1 MNYVMSIIAPERLEI
16 LTDLCEGLGLP
27 LTVTLHG
34 RGTAVQS
41 MLDLLG
47 IESNE
52 RRVVLTIADAEKT
65 AALIAAQK
73 RRLHI
78 GVPGH
83 GIVIAVPIKSVGGGN
98 TVAYLNGG
106 RSPKY
111 TPDLSC
117 AYELII
123 AIANEGGTDAVMNAA
138 RAAGARGGTVLHG
151 KGTGAKGAPKFYNI
165 SIAAEK
171 EVILIVS
178 AAGRVSAVSCSGM
191 ENGTVVWPA
200 AFGQNV
206 VLRRRSH
213 CMRPRSSTASAR
225 PVPKGFASASSAP
238 FSQMRSC
245 AAKTISVVDSPC
257 PASA

>member
-1 MNYVMSIIAPERLEI
+1 MIYAISIIAPERREI
-16 LTDLCEGLGLP
+16 RTDLCEGLGLP

-78 GVPGH
+78 
-83 GIVIAVPIKSVGGGN
+83 AVPIKSEGGGN

-106 RSPKY
+106 SSPKY

-178 AAGRVSAVSCSGM
+178 AAEQKA
-191 ENGTVVWPA
+191 E
-200 AFGQNV
+200 
-206 VLRRRSH
+206 L
-213 CMRPRSSTASAR
+213 
-225 PVPKGFASASSAP
+225 
-238 FSQMRSC
+238 MRSIPRK
-245 AAKTISVVDSPC
+245 AGPDSDAGAIVFSL
-257 PASA
+257 PASAVAGFGLLEEN

>member
-1 MNYVMSIIAPERLEI
+1 MNYVISIIAPERLEI

-98 TVAYLNGG
+98 TVAYL
-106 RSPKY
+106 
-111 TPDLSC
+111 SC

-123 AIANEGGTDAVMNAA
+123 AIANDGGTDAVMNAA

-178 AAGRVSAVSCSGM
+178 AAGQKA
-191 ENGTVVWPA
+191 EI
-200 AFGQNV
+200 
-206 VLRRRSH
+206 
-213 CMRPRSSTASAR
+213 
-225 PVPKGFASASSAP
+225 
-238 FSQMRSC
+238 MRSILRK
-245 AAKTISVVDSPC
+245 AGPDSDAGAIVFSL
-257 PASA
+257 PASAVAGFGLLEEN

>member
-1 MNYVMSIIAPERLEI
+1 MNYVISIIAPERLEI

-98 TVAYLNGG
+98 TVARGPAQRARRNFTT
-106 RSPKY
+106 SP
-111 TPDLSC
+111 SQ
-117 AYELII
+117 
-123 AIANEGGTDAVMNAA
+123 
-138 RAAGARGGTVLHG
+138 R
-151 KGTGAKGAPKFYNI
+151 
-165 SIAAEK
+165 
-171 EVILIVS
+171 
-178 AAGRVSAVSCSGM
+178 
-191 ENGTVVWPA
+191 
-200 AFGQNV
+200 
-206 VLRRRSH
+206 RRRSFLLSLRRGR
-213 CMRPRSSTASAR
+213 RPRSC
-225 PVPKGFASASSAP
+225 AP
-238 FSQMRSC
+238 FCARLGRTATQAPSSSRSRPRPWR
-245 AAKTISVVDSPC
+245 ASVC
-257 PASA
+257 WRRIEL